1 MKTLHNNIK
10 NEDKVVPVLDF
21 ARKYGRMFV
30 GNFTNKETGQHFT
43 ACQFGEDPNYVM
55 VYFSEETGTM
65 SPREI
70 AKEKDKLMVKLAD
83 NGKYYLTY
91 KTAPTVGR
99 EIPETIIENENQS
112 IDEQSPAYWEEI
124 AVNDTI
130 KPLGILT
137 AQDLAQ
143 LQNEEYV
150 DKVVSIVADGG
161 TKDQT
166 LAKLEILLGKRIKTK
181 QMLEVEELIRGFY
194 RRLFAEAL
202 SDAKL
207 TTESSE
213 INNIFEHFLA
223 LEDIR
228 NTLEM
233 LKNNKSELSK
243 TYQNILDLANSVG
256 VSMNQIEREELNK
269 ISYRLKES
277 DV

>member
-1 MKTLHNNIK
+1 MKTSYNNIK

-21 ARKYGRMFV
+21 ARRYGRMFV
-30 GNFTNKETGQHFT
+30 GNFTNKETGEHFT

-55 VYFSEETGTM
+55 VYFSEETGIM

-70 AKEKDKLMVKLAD
+70 ADAKDKLVVKLAN

-91 KTAPTVGR
+91 KTAPIV
-99 EIPETIIENENQS
+99 EKEKSKTIVENENQS
-112 IDEQSPAYWEEI
+112 IDELSPAYWEEI

-137 AQDLAQ
+137 AQDFAQ
-143 LQNEEYV
+143 LQNDEYV

-181 QMLEVEELIRGFY
+181 QMLEVEESIREFY

-213 INNIFEHFLA
+213 INKIFERFLA

-228 NTLEM
+228 DTLEM

-269 ISYRLKES
+269 ISC
-277 DV
+277 

>member
-1 MKTLHNNIK
+1 
-10 NEDKVVPVLDF
+10 
-21 ARKYGRMFV
+21 
-30 GNFTNKETGQHFT
+30 
-43 ACQFGEDPNYVM
+43 
-55 VYFSEETGTM
+55 
-65 SPREI
+65 
-70 AKEKDKLMVKLAD
+70 
-83 NGKYYLTY
+83 
-91 KTAPTVGR
+91 
-99 EIPETIIENENQS
+99 
-112 IDEQSPAYWEEI
+112 
-124 AVNDTI
+124 DTI

-137 AQDLAQ
+137 AQDFAQ
-143 LQNEEYV
+143 LQNDEYV

-181 QMLEVEELIRGFY
+181 QMLEVEESIREFY

-213 INNIFEHFLA
+213 INKIFERFLA

-228 NTLEM
+228 DTLEM

-269 ISYRLKES
+269 ISCRL
-277 DV
+277 